1 MIKFINYIALL
12 IITLILAI
20 SCTNDSEMQN
30 YFVKHQ
36 DDTNFLAIDL
46 PASLLGID
54 TKDVSD
60 EVKDAVNSF
69 KKVNVLALK
78 KNDNNTADY
87 EKEKKAIKKIL
98 AKKQYKEL
106 MRFKDGNTMVTIKY
120 LGDEKSINQL
130 IVFGYAS
137 DKGLALVRKIG
148 RAHV

>member
-78 KNDNNTADY
+78 KNDNNNDKCTRHVFSKHKVFHSFIY
-87 EKEKKAIKKIL
+87 CIVVIKL
-98 AKKQYKEL
+98 
-106 MRFKDGNTMVTIKY
+106 T
-120 LGDEKSINQL
+120 S
-130 IVFGYAS
+130 
-137 DKGLALVRKIG
+137 LV
-148 RAHV
+148 